1 MGRQLEQ
8 LNLWGDPE
16 TCNYTNKY
24 DCFYSGCV
32 QCTAGTCAKY
42 TTLPERI
49 TTTTKGGT
57 HTDKIKDF
65 KSKIK
70 K

>member
-8 LNLWGDPE
+8 LTLWGNPE

-24 DCFYSGCV
+24 DCLYSGCV

-42 TTLPERI
+42 TTLPEREPKA
-49 TTTTKGGT
+49 KGGK
-57 HTDKIKDF
+57 HGDKKN
-65 KSKIK
+65 K
-70 K
+70 